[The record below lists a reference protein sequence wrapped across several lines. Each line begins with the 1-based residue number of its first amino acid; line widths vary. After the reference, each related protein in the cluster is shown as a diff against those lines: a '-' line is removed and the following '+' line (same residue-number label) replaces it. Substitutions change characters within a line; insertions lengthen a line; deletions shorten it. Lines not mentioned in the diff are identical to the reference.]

1 MRIIFNALLFMLIIS
16 GCSMPEERLK
26 PVDRAETQ
34 TTEMKPLLK
43 EPQEIPPVTPL
54 PPEDAPLQ
62 AEVWLDCGN
71 HRLGAYTIE
80 LNYDPAVV
88 AIAEIKTA
96 VDPSAFPGAPMA
108 NPATFKSGKTV
119 ILGLYT
125 GDDIPV
131 NKIKLAVLRFA
142 PAAIGLSPLTVSI
155 KSAYDTDGNPF
166 SATISISPDS
176 ITVP

>member
-1 MRIIFNALLFMLIIS
+1 MRIIFGALLFMLIIS
-16 GCSMPEERLK
+16 GCTMTEERLK
-26 PVDRAETQ
+26 PVDQTETQ
-34 TTEMKPLLK
+34 TTEIKPTLQK
-43 EPQEIPPVTPL
+43 AQEIPPVMPVS
-54 PPEDAPLQ
+54 PQEMPLQ

-88 AIAEIKTA
+88 VITEIKTA

-131 NKIKLAVLRFA
+131 NRIKLAVLRFA
-142 PAAIGLSPLTVSI
+142 PVATGLSPLTVSI
-155 KSAYDTDGNPF
+155 KSAYDIDGNPF
-166 SATISISPDS
+166 PATISISPDS